1 MVLSLFHHASGC
13 AWSLLILPVFSAS
26 AKRSVCPLPRCHCC
40 RCCRCCW
47 MKQGS
52 SMRCERNHHRRQ
64 LFWSLLTTHFPFVA
78 ERLGLRVGAGRPL
91 TPPHHTLCGCR
102 ASRQP
107 FPPLFLN
114 HSFARL
120 RLSSLSFPSRH
131 LTNHRTSEYVCPLK
145 LSQCSPSASG
155 TGEVRNCMSQH
166 PLSSQLAFIHDCNM
180 TLTSTV
186 AGVVWLRLCPWSC
199 GAHQTHEP
207 V

>member
-1 MVLSLFHHASGC
+1 MFHDTSGC
-13 AWSLLILPVFSAS
+13 AWSLLILTVFSAS

-107 FPPLFLN
+107 ALFHPFSSTTPLRACVSRLYRSLHVTSQSIARASMCAPSNFRSARRLPVAQARCEIACRSIRCR
-114 HSFARL
+114 HSSR
-120 RLSSLSFPSRH
+120 SLMIA
-131 LTNHRTSEYVCPLK
+131 T
-145 LSQCSPSASG
+145 
-155 TGEVRNCMSQH
+155 
-166 PLSSQLAFIHDCNM
+166 
-180 TLTSTV
+180 
-186 AGVVWLRLCPWSC
+186 
-199 GAHQTHEP
+199 
-207 V
+207 